1 MEKLNPM
8 IFPRVLV
15 LLSSGIMMPVTGPAP
30 IAKENIYLKLYK
42 GKMNNPF
49 TGNIKYW
56 KLSQNIF
63 MVLSMIM
70 LTMKERE
77 MMVTRSFQHTL

>member
-1 MEKLNPM
+1 
-8 IFPRVLV
+8 
-15 LLSSGIMMPVTGPAP
+15 MMPVTGPAP

-56 KLSQNIF
+56 KVETISEHLHGIINDHVNNEGTRNDGNTFFSTHSL
-63 MVLSMIM
+63 VLGQ
-70 LTMKERE
+70 K
-77 MMVTRSFQHTL
+77 